1 MDNLNYTSMLEAIIQ
16 LKYDKLND
24 WESTFCEDLWDKCES
39 TGILVLSDKQKAK
52 IVQIHDKYIKGI

>member
-1 MDNLNYTSMLEAIIQ
+1 MLEAIIQ

-24 WESTFCEDLWDKCES
+24 WASTFCEDLWDKCES